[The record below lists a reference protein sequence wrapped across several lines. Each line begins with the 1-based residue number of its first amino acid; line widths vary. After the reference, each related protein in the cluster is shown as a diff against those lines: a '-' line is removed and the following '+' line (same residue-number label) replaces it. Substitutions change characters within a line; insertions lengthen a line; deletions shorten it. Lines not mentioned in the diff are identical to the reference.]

1 MPQNRYGQMYTFSI
15 EHDEDLKFKR
25 YIWVTTKTGDTIQKI
40 ASRRGHPEDARNIA
54 KLNGIRSVLS
64 VLRHHPRRKSDIMKI
79 KVPGELQSSA
89 FFHVL
94 AGEEPAK
101 VTAGYQKLETRDR
114 PLRTGITAFAG
125 YDPITME
132 IPIRFEAF
140 KSGDGASVEDDI
152 ALLERM
158 AGRGIF
164 KGAAIGPA
172 PIIRI
177 ATTGPTGA
185 VNGLIPPAYQYNKD
199 NPSGPLWRIADIAW
213 DDGALRGRDGNRIRA
228 MATVTVQ
235 QDMHVSFKIRSVAKR
250 KAKKKH

>member
-1 MPQNRYGQMYTFSI
+1 MPTNRYGQMYTFAI

-25 YIWVTTKTGDTIQKI
+25 YIWVATKVGDTVQKI
-40 ASRRGHPEDARNIA
+40 ASRRGHPEDARQIA
-54 KLNGIRSVLS
+54 NLNGVRSVLS
-64 VLRHHPRRKSDIMKI
+64 VLRHHPRKKGDLMKI

-94 AGEEPAK
+94 AGDEPPK
-101 VTAGYQKLETRDR
+101 VTAGYQKLEVRDR
-114 PLRTGITAFAG
+114 PLRTGITAFTG
-125 YDPITME
+125 FDPISMD
-132 IPIRFEAF
+132 IPIRFENY
-140 KSGDGASVEDDI
+140 KGQDGTAIEDDI
-152 ALLERM
+152 ALLEQM

-164 KGAAIGPA
+164 KGAAIGPGA
-172 PIIRI
+172 VIRI

-213 DDGALRGRDGNRIRA
+213 DDGALRDRNGNRIRA
-228 MATVTVQ
+228 GAVVTVQ
-235 QDMHVSFKIRSVAKR
+235 QDMHVAFKIRSVAKR